1 MGSYQSNYLVIDDM
15 IGANELSTLN
25 MLVLLRKPLK
35 SGFALGARF
44 PSAHGQ
50 LWICFASVLA
60 DPDQTSTN
68 PFCNGYNA

>member
-15 IGANELSTLN
+15 IGANELN

-35 SGFALGARF
+35 SGFARF

-50 LWICFASVLA
+50 LWNCFASVLA

-68 PFCNGYNA
+68 PFCN